1 MKRFGIKHIS
11 SKLFLAFI
19 LCIMIPLLL
28 SNMFLYGKIQSLIG
42 RNLHTYTENSLM
54 LLRKDM
60 DAFNEACNLKMVD
73 LYEREK
79 LFQVLKE
86 VENGDI
92 EILQAE
98 AEIKNELYGFL
109 IFQDSFQELY
119 LIDARNNTYYANRK
133 REPKDVA
140 LRAFFDENPVIREN
154 IVQNDGAGVWFSMYD
169 DETGKRAIC
178 LGRVVKDIYSDFR
191 QSGLAVAVI
200 NDEHVRDI
208 CSDIYIPQYA
218 SFYILD
224 NENQIIFNRNGKQGI
239 DSYIHHN
246 DIQVSDAIEY
256 ADLSGSRYGVVS
268 DMSQSNGWK
277 YVEFIEEKELASD
290 SFQVRSYFIFTIV
303 ISVFFLLIVSLL
315 LSHYMSEPIKG
326 LVRGMERIKEGDIET
341 PLIVKT
347 EDEIGM
353 LCGKFNE
360 MRTQINKLIS
370 DVKTVSEKEKEAEI
384 QALKAQF
391 DPHFLYN
398 ALAAINWLAVKN
410 NQEEISGMIANL
422 SDILRY
428 SLDRNTGDIVTLR
441 EDMRWVRAYL
451 TFQKKRF
458 DNKFDVI
465 FNIDPS
471 VLDYKVHKLLIQ
483 PLLEN
488 SIIHGFE
495 DTEENGLIIVNI
507 HDTGDGIYFEIADN
521 GKGMEIE
528 SLEKLMTGGKL
539 GIKNVH
545 EKLKLYYSEGYGL
558 HIESRPGEGMRTY
571 FTIPY
576 IS

>member
-1 MKRFGIKHIS
+1 
-11 SKLFLAFI
+11 
-19 LCIMIPLLL
+19 MIPLLL

-140 LRAFFDENPVIREN
+140 LRAFFDENPAIREN